1 MDHPDVSHFNSK
13 KANTSRL
20 DVEPV
25 PEENV
30 IHQSQA
36 TVDDDYYDMSKK
48 KYMYIFNHYKY
59 KQTSEYGN
67 KRPKER
73 IGTHFDVKILDE
85 TFSLL
90 GFDVKTHQDLS
101 RNKIIKAIE
110 KLIKQDHSNTSCIAI
125 AILTHGSND
134 GVLFAEDQPY
144 ELKEITKLLET
155 QKLVLIPKLLFIQVS
170 VVNIQPLQPRVEK
183 VIRRMNSLRS
193 SIRRLGRSI
202 TPQVSKC
209 WAQIR
214 SSESSALTTTD
225 AAPINS
231 SPINACRGQALDKG
245 HQVEVDGCTRNL
257 VHVPSHIDFL
267 ILHSAAD
274 DHASFRTNEEGSWM
288 IQKLCKVLME
298 YHLTYDILQII
309 TIVNKR
315 VAYECTAFNSQY
327 PSYNKKKQSLE
338 ARYTLTKFLKL

>member
-155 QKLVLIPKLLFIQVS
+155 QKLVLIPKLLFIQ
-170 VVNIQPLQPRVEK
+170 
-183 VIRRMNSLRS
+183 
-193 SIRRLGRSI
+193 
-202 TPQVSKC
+202 
-209 WAQIR
+209 
-214 SSESSALTTTD
+214 
-225 AAPINS
+225 
-231 SPINACRGQALDKG
+231 ACRGQALDKG